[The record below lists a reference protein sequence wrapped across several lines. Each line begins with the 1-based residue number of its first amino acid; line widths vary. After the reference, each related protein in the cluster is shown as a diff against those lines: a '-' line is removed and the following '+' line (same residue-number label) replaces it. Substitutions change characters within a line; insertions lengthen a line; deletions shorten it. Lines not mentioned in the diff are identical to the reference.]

1 MEKKPKMRS
10 FAKRLTRWIAI
21 MQFIVMGF
29 ATYWIYSFIKGF
41 GEMEETDLY
50 RSYLTNSNANI
61 SRILSNVYLGT
72 LNHVKEIE
80 DNLGQPDRMP
90 SIMKDIVSRSP
101 YIRSCGISFIDGYY
115 PQKGRWYCPYAIKN
129 DSTQVVENRFIGDK
143 DHDYLKAE
151 WLVQRP
157 SMR

>member
-101 YIRSCGISFIDGYY
+101 YIRSCD
-115 PQKGRWYCPYAIKN
+115 R
-129 DSTQVVENRFIGDK
+129 
-143 DHDYLKAE
+143 
-151 WLVQRP
+151 
-157 SMR
+157 

>member
-10 FAKRLTRWIAI
+10 FAKRLTRWIVI

-61 SRILSNVYLGT
+61 SRILSNNGKPLSGT
-72 LNHVKEIE
+72 
-80 DNLGQPDRMP
+80 Q
-90 SIMKDIVSRSP
+90 
-101 YIRSCGISFIDGYY
+101 
-115 PQKGRWYCPYAIKN
+115 A
-129 DSTQVVENRFIGDK
+129 STRVPLF
-143 DHDYLKAE
+143 
-151 WLVQRP
+151 
-157 SMR
+157 